1 MLEFKKVSKVELQ
14 TIIRNASAQ
23 LGVNEVI
30 VEKDY
35 WVCFVLNYLF
45 TTVSIQLNNSSKS

>member
-35 WVCFVLNYLF
+35 LLCFKLF
-45 TTVSIQLNNSSKS
+45 IYHERMAECFHI

>member
-45 TTVSIQLNNSSKS
+45 TMSEW